1 MLPSSHLAPINLSL
15 ADNQSDR
22 QFHDCANQAQ
32 IDGNW
37 RQGVHS
43 ICESEMQARSAAL
56 LAGEF
61 SEFILAASRLENS
74 YRALQAEV
82 SELGLEL
89 SERNA
94 ALQASLEQNERMRSE
109 LQQIV
114 DSMPCGVLVVDRDGE
129 ISMINPESKRLL
141 GLDGT
146 GCGDVSGT
154 TLRQISA
161 RSGINLEVS
170 YETASSSEAEQEF
183 CIHASSGKRWLGV
196 RGRELFQQ
204 PRRRGVPEHTILIL
218 RDITA
223 HKLAEQVRESGRRA
237 MALAEI
243 STVLAHEIR
252 NPLASLELFAELIQ
266 TDEDRRNEW
275 ISNLRAGIR
284 SLSGTVNNVLSFH
297 GAGQLTLT
305 PFTLSELI
313 GNAIQFAQPLAEQ
326 ASVSLEWSGVHNA
339 MRVMG
344 NEIALRQ
351 VVLNLV
357 SNAIRFT
364 PEGGKISVS
373 IRAEL
378 DPLKTANARERYGR
392 LIAEFS
398 DNGCGIRPDQIGH
411 IFEPGFSGSG
421 DTSGLGLAV
430 CERIMVQ
437 HGGRIYASNC
447 EPSGARFTLH
457 FPALQSEAATA

>member
-15 ADNQSDR
+15 ADNQSDG

-37 RQGVHS
+37 REGS
-43 ICESEMQARSAAL
+43 YTIDDTEMQARSAAR

-82 SELGLEL
+82 SDLGLEL

-94 ALQASLEQNERMRSE
+94 ALRASLEQNERMRSE

-146 GCGDVSGT
+146 GCGDGTRT

-170 YETASSSEAEQEF
+170 YKTASSNEAEQEF
-183 CIHASSGKRWLGV
+183 CVHASSGKRWLGV
-196 RGRELFQQ
+196 RGRELFQHSS
-204 PRRRGVPEHTILIL
+204 RRGVPEHTILIL

-243 STVLAHEIR
+243 ATVLAHEIR

-266 TDEDRRNEW
+266 TDEERRDVW

-284 SLSGTVNNVLSFH
+284 SLSGTVNNVLRFH

-305 PFTLSELI
+305 PISLSELI
-313 GNAIQFAQPLAEQ
+313 GNAIQFAQPLADQ

-339 MRVMG
+339 MRVLG

-364 PEGGKISVS
+364 PEGGKVSVS
-373 IRAEL
+373 IRQEH
-378 DPLKTANARERYGR
+378 DPVESANPCEGYGE

-398 DNGCGIRPDQIGH
+398 DNGCGIRPDQIGR

-430 CERIMVQ
+430 CERIITQ
-437 HGGRIYASNC
+437 HGGRICASNC

-457 FPALQSEAATA
+457 FPALRTEAATA